1 MRLNRGRTDIVIDKG
16 LTKVASRVTVQD
28 GVYEQLRNALM
39 WGMFEPAQV
48 TTIASL
54 ATEFGTSHMPVR
66 EALRRLAAENGLEI
80 AHNGS
85 ARVPAV
91 SRERLDDLCR
101 VRTTLEG
108 LAAELATP
116 RMTPDDIERCRQ
128 LAVEHEALGHTG
140 KVHEMLRKNHEFH
153 FAIYELSGSEALPQL
168 IATLWLRFGPYMRL
182 LSDLVARQ
190 HDEGIIHPYSTYH
203 HEMIDAFKAGDAKKA
218 GALMVSDIEATQK
231 LLQVLC

>member
-1 MRLNRGRTDIVIDKG
+1 M
-16 LTKVASRVTVQD
+16 QD
-28 GVYEQLRNALM
+28 SVYEQLRNALM

-101 VRTTLEG
+101 VRSTLEG
-108 LAAELATP
+108 LATELATP
-116 RMTPDDIERCRQ
+116 RMMPADIERCRQ
-128 LAVEHEALGHTG
+128 LALEHEALGQTG
-140 KVHEMLRKNHEFH
+140 KVHDMLRKNHEFH
-153 FAIYELSGSEALPQL
+153 FAIYEMSGSEALPQL
-168 IATLWLRFGPYMRL
+168 IANLWLRFGPYMRL

-190 HDEGIIHPYSTYH
+190 LDEGIIHPYSTYH
-203 HEMIDAFKAGDAKKA
+203 HEMIEAFRAGDAKKS
-218 GALMVSDIEATQK
+218 GALMAADIEATQK
-231 LLQVLC
+231 LLRGLC